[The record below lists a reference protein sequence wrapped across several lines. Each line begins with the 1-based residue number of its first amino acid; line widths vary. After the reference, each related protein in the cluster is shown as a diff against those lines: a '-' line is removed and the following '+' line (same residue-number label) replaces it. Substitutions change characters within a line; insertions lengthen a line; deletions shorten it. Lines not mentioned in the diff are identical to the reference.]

1 MNNCNERCTCTHK
14 KEKTN
19 ACKSTPLTPEHKN
32 LPLMPSVYV
41 HWQWVRLGIQATL
54 SPILLFLY
62 EPSMKG
68 KVNKCKKSYMLAVN
82 FIVAS
87 VFRT

>member
-1 MNNCNERCTCTHK
+1 MNNCIERCTRTHK

-19 ACKSTPLTPEHKN
+19 ACKFTPLTPEHKN
-32 LPLMPSVYV
+32 LPLMPTVYV
-41 HWQWVRLGIQATL
+41 HWKQVRLGIQATL
-54 SPILLFLY
+54 SPISLFLF

-68 KVNKCKKSYMLAVN
+68 KVNKCKKSYMLAIN
-82 FIVAS
+82 FIMAC